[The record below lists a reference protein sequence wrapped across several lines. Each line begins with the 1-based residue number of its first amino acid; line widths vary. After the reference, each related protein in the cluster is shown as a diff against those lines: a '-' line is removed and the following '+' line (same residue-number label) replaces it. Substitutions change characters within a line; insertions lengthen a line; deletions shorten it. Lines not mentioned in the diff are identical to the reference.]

1 MEGHHGGDWH
11 PGWEIQG
18 ITSYTDKPRQNCRLC
33 DSSKGSSDNNTFRGC
48 ENVHAVCISCQIRC
62 RQ

>member
-1 MEGHHGGDWH
+1 MEGHGGDWH

-18 ITSYTDKPRQNCRLC
+18 ITSYTDKPIQNCRLY
-33 DSSKGSSDNNTFRGC
+33 DSSKGSSDK
-48 ENVHAVCISCQIRC
+48 CISCQIRC